1 MSKSQILTF
10 CFVFRC
16 YDFWGSVSLTV
27 VVNQAKSQHYD
38 DFYENFDGV
47 YEHFDGLYELSDDND
62 DDDGVGYTGSSQKK
76 TNNSNDGAGNG

>member
-1 MSKSQILTF
+1 M
-10 CFVFRC
+10 
-16 YDFWGSVSLTV
+16 

-76 TNNSNDGAGNG
+76 NKLFE

>member
-1 MSKSQILTF
+1 M
-10 CFVFRC
+10 
-16 YDFWGSVSLTV
+16 

-47 YEHFDGLYELSDDND
+47 YEHFDGLYELSDEND

-76 TNNSNDGAGNG
+76 NKLFEWWCW